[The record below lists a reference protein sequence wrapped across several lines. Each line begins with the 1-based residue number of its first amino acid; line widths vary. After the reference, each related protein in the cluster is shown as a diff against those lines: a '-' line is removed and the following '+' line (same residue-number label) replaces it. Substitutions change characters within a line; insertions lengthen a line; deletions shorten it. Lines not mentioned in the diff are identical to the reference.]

1 MYKLLLIS
9 HEFPPFLGGAGSVA
23 EKWVKVLSENH
34 DVTVVTRF
42 NSKRNFDNRSFKL
55 LQIRCYRYIFFFN
68 YWLAIRKLFKTEKFD
83 YILIND
89 SGAAHVAAFFFNKET
104 KNKSILF
111 FHGNEIDILYPNF
124 ILNPKKIYTYFFYRL
139 LHDAGSLV
147 FVSNFLKNKILNKI
161 DKENRY
167 ISKSH
172 VIHPNIDKD
181 LFYYNRSGDKYR
193 NYDKIKILTVT
204 RVVEKK
210 GLLKVIEI
218 LRALKKENIS
228 FEWTLIGDGPFLKS
242 VIREL
247 RINNLENCT
256 QILARID
263 RAELNIYYSMADVF
277 ILLSDFEESFGLVY
291 LEANACGLPVIGN
304 NKGGVSEVII
314 ENVNGFLVNDIN
326 EAFDVISSYKFCK
339 IDKSQCI
346 KFSNKFNDLEFV
358 KKINNLFE
366 SI

>member
-1 MYKLLLIS
+1 MSKVLLIS

-89 SGAAHVAAFFFNKET
+89 SGAAHVAAFFFNT
-104 KNKSILF
+104 KMKKKSLIF
-111 FHGNEIDILYPNF
+111 FHGNELDILYPNF
-124 ILNPKKIYTYFFYRL
+124 IFNPKKVYTYFFNKL
-139 LHDAGSLV
+139 LHDVGGLV
-147 FVSNFLKNKILNKI
+147 FVSNFLRIKILNKI
-161 DKENRY
+161 DTEN
-167 ISKSH
+167 IFINKSH

-181 LFYYNRSGDKYR
+181 LFYYKGSDDENH
-193 NYDKIKILTVT
+193 NYKKIKILTVT

-210 GLLKVIEI
+210 GLLKVIKI
-218 LRALKKENIS
+218 LTALKNENIN
-228 FEWTLIGDGPFLKS
+228 FEWTLIGDGPFLNS
-242 VIREL
+242 VVNEL
-247 RINNLENCT
+247 KINNLVNCT
-256 QILARID
+256 KILSKID
-263 RAELNIYYSMADVF
+263 RNDLNIYYSNADVF

-314 ENVNGFLVNDIN
+314 DNHNGFLVNNIE
-326 EAFDVISSYKFCK
+326 EAYVIISNYKFYK
-339 IDKSQCI
+339 INKSSCI
-346 KFSNKFNDLEFV
+346 NFSNKFNDIELV
-358 KKINNLFE
+358 NKINNLFK